1 MVDSRF
7 DSHSRVGHWSGKE
20 GERQAVSGE
29 ESQGVGVKSIV
40 SGVGPSS
47 HGKTVCNGTKVQNLK
62 EEKVL
67 WSW

>member
-1 MVDSRF
+1 MVGGSIT
-7 DSHSRVGHWSGKE
+7 SKE
-20 GERQAVSGE
+20 LVTGQVRKGRGSGE

>member
-1 MVDSRF
+1 MIAGSITSQEMVTGQVRKGRD
-7 DSHSRVGHWSGKE
+7 
-20 GERQAVSGE
+20 SGE

>member
-1 MVDSRF
+1 MIAGSITSQELVTGQ
-7 DSHSRVGHWSGKE
+7 VGEAG
-20 GERQAVSGE
+20 SGE

>member
-1 MVDSRF
+1 MVDKRF
-7 DSHSRVGHWSGKE
+7 NSHSRVGHWSGKE
-20 GERQAVSGE
+20 GKRQAV
-29 ESQGVGVKSIV
+29 VKKVKVWVKSIV

>member
-1 MVDSRF
+1 MVFIMTKYLPIIVLATGQVRKEA
-7 DSHSRVGHWSGKE
+7 GSGK
-20 GERQAVSGE
+20 